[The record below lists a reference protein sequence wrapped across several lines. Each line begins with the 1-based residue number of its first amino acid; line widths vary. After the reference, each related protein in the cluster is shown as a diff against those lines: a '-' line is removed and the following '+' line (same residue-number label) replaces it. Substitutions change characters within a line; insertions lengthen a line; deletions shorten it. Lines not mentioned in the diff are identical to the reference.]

1 MKDAWDAFFTPD
13 SVAIIGASASPG
25 RPGHEIIRNLQANG
39 YEGKIY
45 LVNPKGGEILGLPV
59 TTDIE
64 SLPDNIDHA
73 VIIVSAAATTDAVR
87 QCAAKGIGTFTLAAG
102 GYSEVDEQGEQL
114 QRELEQT
121 IKDLGV
127 RAIGPNTSGNISTPH
142 KFTSSFFPLGG
153 YGPATSPTSLR
164 PAISRRTPSATS
176 PAASTTAWPAWSAS
190 ATR

>member
-39 YEGKIY
+39 YEGKIH

-73 VIIVSAAATTDAVR
+73 VIILTVWLS
-87 QCAAKGIGTFTLAAG
+87 
-102 GYSEVDEQGEQL
+102 
-114 QRELEQT
+114 
-121 IKDLGV
+121 
-127 RAIGPNTSGNISTPH
+127 
-142 KFTSSFFPLGG
+142 
-153 YGPATSPTSLR
+153 
-164 PAISRRTPSATS
+164 
-176 PAASTTAWPAWSAS
+176 
-190 ATR
+190 